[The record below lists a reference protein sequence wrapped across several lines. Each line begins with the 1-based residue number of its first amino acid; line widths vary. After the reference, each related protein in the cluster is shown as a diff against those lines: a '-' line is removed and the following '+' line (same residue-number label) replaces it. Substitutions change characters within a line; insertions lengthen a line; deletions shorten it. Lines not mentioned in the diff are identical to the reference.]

1 MRHFSSPSSLS
12 WRFLF
17 TSSSRSSILHN
28 VEEEEE
34 EGVCSSYLFISL
46 PPFLLLPS
54 SPRFVSDPET
64 DNRSVRSRLHFWG
77 KVFASSLPSR
87 SLPFSASHACTLC
100 KCSRRSEGTGKKE
113 GIANF
118 RASNIQCRFDARR
131 QRRSPC
137 LDSDPLLRMR
147 SNDESEP
154 NPRNYCIH

>member
-1 MRHFSSPSSLS
+1 MQS
-12 WRFLF
+12 
-17 TSSSRSSILHN
+17 
-28 VEEEEE
+28 
-34 EGVCSSYLFISL
+34 ISL
-46 PPFLLLPS
+46 YLLSFLP

-147 SNDESEP
+147 SNDESDARP
-154 NPRNYCIH
+154 SSPIDQTKLRNSKSANFLQFPVAAPYIASRRIS